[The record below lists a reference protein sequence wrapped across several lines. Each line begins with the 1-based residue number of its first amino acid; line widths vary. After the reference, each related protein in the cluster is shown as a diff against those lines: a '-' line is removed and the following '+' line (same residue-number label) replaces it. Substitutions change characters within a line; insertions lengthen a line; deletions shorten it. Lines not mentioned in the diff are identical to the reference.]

1 MSKHGV
7 RPELAAADA
16 AVGKGNAFPTAVRDV
31 DLDQWGPSWRYPILV
46 SVTMTGPWIVRSTRV
61 PGESARRKP
70 TKGEVMTKRGIR
82 ILQFVIAVL
91 LASSTVTTDLR
102 AETGQVAVV
111 FTKGGLIVGVG
122 GGEGVLVFRGKRYP
136 FTVSGM
142 SVGFTIGASTT
153 KLVGRAL
160 NLSGPGSIEG
170 SYSAIGAG
178 GAVAAGAGGVQ
189 LQNANGVILQLS
201 GPKVGAEL
209 SAAVGGVTIRLK

>member
-1 MSKHGV
+1 MRKFAAGV
-7 RPELAAADA
+7 ALVALL
-16 AVGKGNAFPTAVRDV
+16 VGVAGVST
-31 DLDQWGPSWRYPILV
+31 PS
-46 SVTMTGPWIVRSTRV
+46 
-61 PGESARRKP
+61 
-70 TKGEVMTKRGIR
+70 
-82 ILQFVIAVL
+82 
-91 LASSTVTTDLR
+91 R

-122 GGEGVLVFRGKRYP
+122 GGEGVLVFRGQRYP

-160 NLSGPGSIEG
+160 NLHGPGSIEG
-170 SYSAIGAG
+170 SYAVGGAG
-178 GAVAAGAGGVQ
+178 GAIAAGAGAVQ